1 MGVRAIRAR
10 RASKRSSRASGGA
23 DSTARPQAAASLPL
37 RQSPVKRRRLAFSTP
52 MRWAHNAE
60 VGTPQTRAGLN
71 LVAGGTAFTNTLF
84 TAAGPETQIDTTLGN
99 AASLRWPKFGNKCT
113 LVNGNAQGVNQNV
126 NSLKQTMT
134 IAAGEYSKPNSP
146 SGPERDSA
154 RYTTTP
160 TTTGESATDAGSS
173 TDPLPGT
180 STGPALPG
188 TSTGPDATT
197 TGLPDT
203 TTGLPDTTTGPDTG
217 RPMCDDFLEAR
228 IRDFKSSHPDF
239 EKFGGDLKGIVKV
252 DLGPDKKPVY
262 AAAGTNP
269 YYGNR
274 DALGDFLGQMRRD
287 FLKHNRKT
295 TQLFKQFRVF

>member
-1 MGVRAIRAR
+1 M
-10 RASKRSSRASGGA
+10 
-23 DSTARPQAAASLPL
+23 RPWLLLCPL
-37 RQSPVKRRRLAFSTP
+37 LACTP
-52 MRWAHNAE
+52 P
-60 VGTPQTRAGLN
+60 G
-71 LVAGGTAFTNTLF
+71 AGGTDVTLS
-84 TAAGPETQIDTTLGN
+84 ET
-99 AASLRWPKFGNKCT
+99 
-113 LVNGNAQGVNQNV
+113 
-126 NSLKQTMT
+126 
-134 IAAGEYSKPNSP
+134 
-146 SGPERDSA
+146 
-154 RYTTTP
+154 
-160 TTTGESATDAGSS
+160 
-173 TDPLPGT
+173 GT
-180 STGPALPG
+180 
-188 TSTGPDATT
+188 
-197 TGLPDT
+197 
-203 TTGLPDTTTGPDTG
+203 TTTGPDTG